1 MEKDVIEKMMRE
13 ACESYIQDYDFRYLV
28 KEVVRE
34 KIEGRVKTYVDERID
49 EEIKK
54 VLDEPVHIDNGWGD
68 RKDYDSFEDLFK
80 QTFNKKLE
88 DNWKMTSTIK
98 QTIENRVDELVKKK
112 TKELT
117 SKIQDLVLSE
127 VIKDEE

>member
-1 MEKDVIEKMMRE
+1 MARILQQNNRRFYSQIWQELFINGGKENGKRRNWKMMRE

-54 VLDEPVHIDNGWGD
+54 
-68 RKDYDSFEDLFK
+68 F
-80 QTFNKKLE
+80 
-88 DNWKMTSTIK
+88 
-98 QTIENRVDELVKKK
+98 
-112 TKELT
+112 
-117 SKIQDLVLSE
+117 
-127 VIKDEE
+127 